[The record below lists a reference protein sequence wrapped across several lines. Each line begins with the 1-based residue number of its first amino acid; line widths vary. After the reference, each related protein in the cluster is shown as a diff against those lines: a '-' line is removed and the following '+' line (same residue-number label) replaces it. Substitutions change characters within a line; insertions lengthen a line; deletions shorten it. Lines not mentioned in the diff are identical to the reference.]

1 MISGDLSSQDIFSSA
16 ARSSLAAKAPLAAR
30 LRPRTLD
37 EMVGQRHLLGPG
49 AALRVLLEADKL
61 SSAVLWG
68 PPGSGKTSLARI
80 VATMTRSTFVAMSAV
95 SAGVRDVRAVL
106 EEAKH
111 RLGAHGEG
119 TLLFLDEVHRFNRA
133 QQDVLLEAVEE
144 GLVVFVGATTENPFF
159 ELNAP
164 LMSRSTLFRLEP
176 LAREDLMELA
186 RRGLEAECAACDDEV
201 AEAMVCSAGGD
212 GRSLLATV
220 EVAARL
226 ARARQT
232 ADAQRDPQY
241 DAEHDPQRGAE
252 HDPQRG
258 AEHDR
263 QGPWIVLR
271 SDVEQAARSSV
282 PRYGADEHYDIA
294 SALIKS
300 VRGSDPDA
308 GLYWLSRMLMAG
320 EDPRFIARR
329 LVILASEDVGMA
341 DPTALLVADA
351 AARAVDLVGLPE
363 ASLNLAHAVVHL
375 AAAPK
380 SNRVTSALAAAR
392 ADAERTANARAP
404 VHLRS
409 SNYQGA
415 KLLSHGE
422 GYLYPH
428 DAPGSW
434 VDQAYLPDEVA
445 GAIYYQPSSQGREEQ
460 ARVRLE
466 DLRGRRSR

>member
-106 EEAKH
+106 EEAKQ

-201 AEAMVCSAGGD
+201 AEVMVCSAGGD

-232 ADAQRDPQY
+232 ADPQRDPQY
-241 DAEHDPQRGAE
+241 DAEHDPRRDAV
-252 HDPQRG
+252 
-258 AEHDR
+258 HDR